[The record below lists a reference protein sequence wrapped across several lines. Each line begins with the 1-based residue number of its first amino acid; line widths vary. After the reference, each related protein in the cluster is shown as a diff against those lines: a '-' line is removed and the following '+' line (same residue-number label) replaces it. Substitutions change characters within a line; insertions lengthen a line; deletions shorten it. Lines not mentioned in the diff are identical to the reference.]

1 MLHRA
6 PPSDLLELLPASLHP
21 HCVSQFFPR
30 GARLFETGRK
40 PEYMYFV
47 ESGEVTLERYSLDG
61 NTIILQRTRHGFVS
75 EASLQ
80 SATYHC
86 DAVAVI
92 DTLAVRV
99 PLRDLRQVLASD
111 PTFSMR
117 WVGMLNREIMR
128 LRRQCERLSLLKV
141 EERLLHLVETE
152 GSEGVYPLGS
162 GLKSIARQLGVT
174 HEALYRCI
182 ARLEKAGRVRRD
194 ADRLFLLKP

>member
-6 PPSDLLELLPASLHP
+6 PPSDLLELLPVSIHP
-21 HCVSQFFPR
+21 HCVSQFFAR
-30 GARLFETGRK
+30 GTRLFETGRK

-47 ESGEVTLERYSLDG
+47 EAGEVTLERYSLDG

-80 SATYHC
+80 SPAYHC

-92 DTLAVRV
+92 DTHAVRI

-111 PTFSMR
+111 PAFSMR
-117 WVGMLNREIMR
+117 WVSMLNREIMR
-128 LRRQCERLSLLKV
+128 LRRQCERLSLLTV

-152 GSEGVYPLGS
+152 GNDASYPLGS

-182 ARLEKAGRVRRD
+182 ARLEKAARLRRD
-194 ADRLFLLKP
+194 ADRLFLIKV

>member
-6 PPSDLLELLPASLHP
+6 PPSDLLELLPVSIHP
-21 HCVSQFFPR
+21 HCVSQFFAR
-30 GARLFETGRK
+30 GTRLFETGRK

-47 ESGEVTLERYSLDG
+47 EAGEVTLERYSLDG

-80 SATYHC
+80 SPAYHC

-92 DTLAVRV
+92 DTHAVRI

-111 PTFSMR
+111 PAFSMR
-117 WVGMLNREIMR
+117 WVSMLNREIMR
-128 LRRQCERLSLLKV
+128 LRRQCERLSLLTV

-152 GSEGVYPLGS
+152 GSDASYPLGS

-182 ARLEKAGRVRRD
+182 ARLEKARRLRRD
-194 ADRLFLLKP
+194 ADRLFLIKV

>member
-47 ESGEVTLERYSLDG
+47 ESGEVTLERCSLDG
-61 NTIILQRTRHGFVS
+61 NTIILQRSRHGFVS

-92 DTLAVRV
+92 DTLAVRI
-99 PLRDLRQVLASD
+99 PLRDLRQVLAGD

-117 WVGMLNREIMR
+117 WVGMLNQEIMR
-128 LRRQCERLSLLKV
+128 LRRQCERLSLLTV
-141 EERLLHLVETE
+141 EERLLHLVGTE
-152 GSEGVYPLGS
+152 GSEGGYPLGS

-182 ARLEKAGRVRRD
+182 ARLEKTGRVRRD
-194 ADRLFLLKP
+194 AERLFLLKP